1 MRSFRLFSITLS
13 CSLLCFLPATAAE
26 RVALVI
32 GNGDYRHGNP
42 LVNPPS
48 DAEDVAAALRQCG
61 FDLVG
66 GGAQTN
72 LTHEAME
79 KQVESFVAAA
89 SKAKVVLFFFAGHGL
104 EVDGS
109 NYMVPVDA
117 QIEEKYQVKHRT
129 LALDQ
134 ILGAMDGEERLKIVI
149 LDCCRNNPLGRGWGR
164 DNVAGLSAPKSTPGG
179 TILLFS
185 AAPGQVAADG
195 RGRNSPFTGVLKE
208 ALLKPGDEIE
218 KVFKQVGAQVKAVT
232 GKQQPWMNSS
242 FYGTFAFV
250 PGVTAAGNS
259 GGTGGM
265 VKLTSASP
273 PPSTTRPT
281 VPGFILDEA
290 SIGKIIQMK
299 LAGEVTMKF
308 CFCPPGSF
316 KMGSPASEQ
325 GREDDEGQVNVCLS
339 QGFWMGQTEV
349 TQGQWKALMGT
360 TPAEQKANGDNDK
373 TTGEVNGVGTEHP
386 MYFVSWADA
395 QAFMAKL
402 NDRVPLSSGWEYALP
417 TEAQWEYACR
427 GGTENTFSFGNT
439 LTSKQANFN
448 GRYPYGTTAKGPYL
462 GQTSAVASYQPNVWG
477 IYDMHGNVWEWCRDF
492 RDVAS
497 KLPGGTDPL
506 GSIGLG
512 RVLRGGS
519 WDSVGLVCRSAVR
532 FASGSG
538 HRDGSLGF
546 RVVIVPT
553 GR

>member
-1 MRSFRLFSITLS
+1 MRSLGFFFITLP

-32 GNGDYRHGNP
+32 GNGEYRHGNP
-42 LVNPPS
+42 LVNPQP

-79 KQVESFVAAA
+79 KQVESFAAAA

-242 FYGTFAFV
+242 FYGNFAFV
-250 PGVTAAGNS
+250 SGVTPVGNA

-265 VKLTSASP
+265 MKLTPVSP
-273 PPSTTRPT
+273 PPSTPIPT
-281 VPGFILDEA
+281 VPGLVLDEA
-290 SIGKIIQMK
+290 AAGKIIQMK

-316 KMGSPASEQ
+316 KMGSPASEAD
-325 GREDDEGQVNVCLS
+325 REEGEAQVEVSIS
-339 QGFWMGQTEV
+339 QGFWMAQTEV
-349 TQGQWKALMGT
+349 TQKQWEAIMGSRRGSFHGKDDLPVETVNWEKAEELIL
-360 TPAEQKANGDNDK
+360 
-373 TTGEVNGVGTEHP
+373 
-386 MYFVSWADA
+386 
-395 QAFMAKL
+395 KL
-402 NDRVPLSSGWEYALP
+402 NERVALTRGWEFVLP

-427 GGTENTFSFGNT
+427 AGTKSRFSFGDT

-448 GRYPYGTTAKGPYL
+448 GQRPR
-462 GQTSAVASYQPNVWG
+462 AVASYDANAWG
-477 IYDMHGNVWEWCRDF
+477 MYDMHGNVGEWCRDAW
-492 RDVAS
+492 DGKS
-497 KLPGGTDPL
+497 KLPGGTDPV
-506 GSIGLG
+506 GSIGSG
-512 RVLRGGS
+512 HVVRGGS
-519 WDSVGLVCRSAVR
+519 YGSSEKNCRSATRNMELKDLSFTYV
-532 FASGSG
+532 
-538 HRDGSLGF
+538 GF
-546 RVVIVPT
+546 RVAVVPV
-553 GR
+553 GQ

>member
-1 MRSFRLFSITLS
+1 MRSLRFFFIALP

-32 GNGDYRHGNP
+32 GNGEYRHGNP
-42 LVNPPS
+42 LVNPQS

-79 KQVESFVAAA
+79 KQVESFAAAA

-117 QIEEKYQVKHRT
+117 QIEGKYQVKHRT

-164 DNVAGLSAPKSTPGG
+164 DNAAGLGAPKSTPGG

-218 KVFKQVGAQVKAVT
+218 KVFKQVGSQVKAVT

-250 PGVTAAGNS
+250 SGVTPTGNS
-259 GGTGGM
+259 GGTGRM
-265 VKLTSASP
+265 VKLTSVSP
-273 PPSTTRPT
+273 PSSTPIPT
-281 VPGFILDEA
+281 VPGLVLDEA
-290 SIGKIIQMK
+290 SSGKIIQMK

-316 KMGSPASEQ
+316 MMGSPTSED
-325 GREDDEGQVNVCLS
+325 GRGSDENQVQAQFS
-339 QGFWMGQTEV
+339 KGFWMGDKEV
-349 TQGQWKALMGT
+349 TQEQWKAVMGT
-360 TPAEQKANGDNDK
+360 DIEYQRQVAGQREPRGLGADY
-373 TTGEVNGVGTEHP
+373 P
-386 MYFVSWADA
+386 MYFVSWVDA
-395 QAFMAKL
+395 QEFISKL
-402 NDRVPLSSGWEYALP
+402 NMRVPPLRDWRFSLP

-427 GGTENTFSFGNT
+427 AGSENTYAFGRT
-439 LTSKQANFN
+439 LTTKQANFSN
-448 GRYPYGTTAKGPYL
+448 GT
-462 GQTSAVASYQPNVWG
+462 QTGVVASYLPNAWG
-477 IYDMHGNVWEWCRDF
+477 LYDMHGNVKEWCLDWHAETLRDGMNP
-492 RDVAS
+492 VGAS
-497 KLPGGTDPL
+497 QGIFHTA
-506 GSIGLG
+506 
-512 RVLRGGS
+512 RGGS
-519 WDSVGLVCRSAVR
+519 WSDDVVGCRAAIRSKELPGQR
-532 FASGSG
+532 NGN
-538 HRDGSLGF
+538 LGF
-546 RVVIVPT
+546 RIALVPSQ
-553 GR
+553 